1 MRAMAAFSRR
11 RPSAARPA
19 SAPLSP
25 PAGPGAERPAGTVP
39 KGRGR
44 KAERLPG
51 REAARNENGAASARE
66 MTWRAGALG
75 RRGCG
80 VLLQPCGTV
89 LSSARRLAAH

>member
-19 SAPLSP
+19 SAPFTP

-51 REAARNENGAASARE
+51 REAARREDGA
-66 MTWRAGALG
+66 TCILAGGHEHDRVVWLFWPACWFLS
-75 RRGCG
+75 RWG
-80 VLLQPCGTV
+80 VGN
-89 LSSARRLAAH
+89 